1 MKIEYINYP
10 VVYTSAGHRIEIKD
24 IVGTPSVGSDLIEEE
39 DGMYIVQAV
48 SADTECVNGVCPV
61 R

>member
-24 IVGTPSVGSDLIEEE
+24 IVGTPRLGSELIEE

-48 SADTECVNGVCPV
+48 SVDTECVNGVCPV